1 MDERS
6 GMNDNLNRNQ
16 DEGSAGDEAVD
27 AAVSRWGFVKYGAV
41 AGLGA
46 LALAGG
52 QQPAHA
58 QSAATPA
65 PVPEADTGTEA
76 GDAAGASP
84 ETGDPS
90 ETGAGTATEV
100 DSEAGPE
107 TEAGMETET
116 ETEAEVESESESE
129 TDDDSK
135 AARESSDDAVL
146 DVYIN
151 EGYLKMV
158 DDSLVYHR
166 GFGDR
171 PTEKNDADPS
181 LAIKPRVFLKDGD
194 LVASRVYPV
203 GAPEPP
209 RGTPEPK
216 GPDSRNPGQYL
227 IHRAYWGSFMP
238 ERVIVAE
245 KGSTIRLRV
254 HNRLAKEHELAIHR
268 AGDDGEDVSTGK
280 IAPGENALLELDAP
294 DPGVY
299 IYSDPGNQPV
309 ERTLG
314 LYGALVV
321 MDSSDP
327 WCIAPGLAEFER
339 QWVWLAHAVDP
350 VWANIE
356 AKGGTVNPATQRA
369 VPRYF
374 TLNGRSGYESMGMT
388 RDEALNRA
396 SEEETTIS
404 GYPRQFEVREFG
416 EGSEAGSLRGGQLV
430 RMVNCGIVFHQMHFH
445 GNHLWTVR
453 CDNADWKRSEGFVD
467 ENGYLCFQH
476 WEDVIRLKG
485 MEVKESIIPIKRPPD
500 AIDQV
505 WNARNS
511 DWGYPMHCHSESS
524 QTAAGGMYPGGLT
537 AHWIIK
543 APFKGP
549 YKGAGS

>member
-1 MDERS
+1 MAEHD
-6 GMNDNLNRNQ
+6 DDL
-16 DEGSAGDEAVD
+16 DEGTVENEAPE
-27 AAVSRWGFVKYGAV
+27 APVSRWSFVKYGAV
-41 AGLGA
+41 TGLGA

-52 QQPAHA
+52 QQPAQA
-58 QSAATPA
+58 ASATPA
-65 PVPEADTGTEA
+65 PTPT
-76 GDAAGASP
+76 
-84 ETGDPS
+84 
-90 ETGAGTATEV
+90 
-100 DSEAGPE
+100 PE
-107 TEAGMETET
+107 TEADEAAPG
-116 ETEAEVESESESE
+116 TEAEAGNEAGTISAPSPEAEAGTDTEAEEAAEEAEEAVEEAVEEAEEAAEEAVEAESESDTGQHS
-129 TDDDSK
+129 SK
-135 AARESSDDAVL
+135 PVL

-171 PTEKNDADPS
+171 PTDKNDADPS
-181 LAIKPRVFLKDGD
+181 LVIKPRVFLKDGD

-203 GAPEPP
+203 GAPEPR
-209 RGTPEPK
+209 RGTPEPL
-216 GPDSRNPGQYL
+216 GADTSNPGQYL

-245 KGSTIRLRV
+245 TGATIRLRV
-254 HNRLAKEHELAIHR
+254 HNRLAKEHELAIHK
-268 AGDDGEDVSTGK
+268 AGDDGEDVTTGK
-280 IAPGENALLELDAP
+280 IAPGEHALLELDAP
-294 DPGVY
+294 EPGIY

-321 MDSSDP
+321 MDSKERWS
-327 WCIAPGLAEFER
+327 IGPGLAEFER

-350 VWANIE
+350 VWADIE
-356 AKGGTVNPATQRA
+356 AKGGTVDPATRRA

-388 RDEALNRA
+388 RDEELNKA
-396 SEEETTIS
+396 SDEETTIS
-404 GYPRQFEVREFG
+404 GYPRQFDVRQFG
-416 EGSEAGSLRGGQLV
+416 EGSAPGSLRGGQLV

-453 CDNADWKRSEGFVD
+453 CDNENWERSGGHVD

-500 AIDQV
+500 AIDAV
-505 WNARNS
+505 WNTRNS

-543 APFKGP
+543 GPFI
-549 YKGAGS
+549 KGAAS

>member
-6 GMNDNLNRNQ
+6 GNLNNPNDNL
-16 DEGSAGDEAVD
+16 DEGTVGDEATD
-27 AAVSRWGFVKYGAV
+27 AAVSRWGFVKYGAI

-58 QSAATPA
+58 QPAATPA
-65 PVPEADTGTEA
+65 PAPEADAGTETGEADETSPETEDLSGTGTATDSRSGSGTEA
-76 GDAAGASP
+76 GT
-84 ETGDPS
+84 E
-90 ETGAGTATEV
+90 TEV
-100 DSEAGPE
+100 EA
-107 TEAGMETET
+107 ET
-116 ETEAEVESESESE
+116 ETEAETEIEAESDSESE
-129 TDDDSK
+129 DDSK
-135 AARESSDDAVL
+135 AARESSDEAVL

-209 RGTPEPK
+209 HGTPEPLRAD
-216 GPDSRNPGQYL
+216 PANPGQYL
-227 IHRAYWGSFMP
+227 IRRAYWGSFMP

-254 HNRLAKEHELAIHR
+254 HNRLAKEHELAIHG
-268 AGDDGEDVSTGK
+268 AGDDGEDATTGK
-280 IAPGENALLELDAP
+280 IAPGENVLLELDAP

-388 RDEALNRA
+388 RDEELNRA
-396 SEEETTIS
+396 SDEETTIS

-453 CDNADWKRSEGFVD
+453 CDNEDWKRSEGYVD
-467 ENGYLCFQH
+467 ENGYLCFQQ

-543 APFKGP
+543 APFKG
-549 YKGAGS
+549 AGS